1 MIVMTV
7 TLSFLVVAGLAVAI
21 VSAFIVAAVQLHTR
35 SGQAE
40 TSINLSRAG
49 CSIRFKTKK

>member
-1 MIVMTV
+1 MEVS
-7 TLSFLVVAGLAVAI
+7 LSFLVVAALAVAVI
-21 VSAFIVAAVQLHTR
+21 CAFIVAAVNLHTR

-40 TSINLSRAG
+40 TSINLSKAG

>member
-1 MIVMTV
+1 MIDMEL
-7 TLSFLVVAGLAVAI
+7 TLSFLVAAALAVA
-21 VSAFIVAAVQLHTR
+21 VVCAFIVAAINLHTR

-40 TSINLSRAG
+40 TSIDLSKAG